1 MKPKRA
7 LVRRVPKLL
16 VVLIAFRLI
25 NALTTRTFFQADE
38 FWQALEPAHY
48 KAFGY
53 GQLTWEWEYGLR
65 SYAFPLIFE
74 ATYRLVDAI
83 CFLSSVLTWSL
94 SACIVSMAQHIL
106 PDETFGRIDMFV
118 ESIQEFSNLLE
129 YYGVIYAPKVV
140 MAVVAAVGEYY
151 TVKLVQKLHIMTM
164 EKTDEKDGKLSQIT
178 KISTVLTLTNFFN
191 CFLIT
196 RTFINSFEL
205 CLTSIALY
213 YWDWT
218 GGELIHG
225 ADFTKSLAVAI
236 FVCLQRP
243 SNGLIWLVLG
253 FFLIFQLVRRKGF
266 LSLVYLFCKISS
278 VLAVVTLFNGAI
290 DYYFYGELVF
300 SVFRFLKF
308 NFTSPL
314 SNFYGVSPWHFHLTQ
329 SVPIL
334 LGFNIPFFF
343 YGLFVGS
350 YKRNKPLQVIDPL
363 KQIKTVIL
371 VSLLALSSV
380 KHKEFRFLYPLQP
393 MFTLIS
399 SFALLAFAAKHR
411 IKSHILNNLLWVVPF
426 ISVFAALFLNS
437 FNEAG
442 VVSVMNFLH
451 NEPAIDSVGFIMP
464 CHSTPWQSHLHRN
477 DIEQLWAITCE
488 PPLHLLNDPMAHE
501 KLPNY
506 MDESDYLY
514 ENVPEFIYKNFPPLF
529 RKNLRTPGKQYK
541 YEWPEYL
548 VIFEHLENL
557 YFDSLLRDSTYVEVA
572 RFFNSFSHWDSRRQG
587 DVLVYRKVTDK

>member
-1 MKPKRA
+1 MKPIKALFKR
-7 LVRRVPKLL
+7 RTRLL
-16 VVLIAFRLI
+16 VVLSTFRII
-25 NALTTRTFFQADE
+25 NALSTRTFFQADE

-53 GQLTWEWEYGLR
+53 GQLSWEWGYGLR

-74 ATYRLVDAI
+74 ITYRFVDAI
-83 CFLSSVLTWSL
+83 CFLSSVLTWGL
-94 SACIVSMAQHIL
+94 SKCVVSDENVQLIQGI
-106 PDETFGRIDMFV
+106 PDI
-118 ESIQEFSNLLE
+118 LE

-140 MAVVAAVGEYY
+140 MGVIAAVGEYHM
-151 TVKLVQKLHIMTM
+151 VKFIQKLYIMTM
-164 EKTDEKDGKLSQIT
+164 GKTSDDKHGDVSRIT
-178 KISTVLTLTNFFN
+178 RISTILTLTNFFN

-205 CLTSIALY
+205 CLTSIALF

-218 GGELIHG
+218 GGDLIHG
-225 ADFTKSLAVAI
+225 ADFTKSLVVAI
-236 FVCLQRP
+236 FTCLQRP
-243 SNGLIWLVLG
+243 SNVLIWLVLG
-253 FFLIFQLVRRKGF
+253 FFLVLQLVWRKRF
-266 LSLVYLFCKISS
+266 PSLVYLGCKISF
-278 VLAVVTLFNGAI
+278 VLIAVMLFNCAI

-300 SVFRFLKF
+300 PVFRFLKF

-334 LGFNIPFFF
+334 LGFNIPLFL
-343 YGLFVGS
+343 YGLFIGS
-350 YKRNKPLQVIDPL
+350 NKRHKPMRAIDPL
-363 KQIKTVIL
+363 KQIKIVIL
-371 VSLLALSSV
+371 INLVALSSL

-393 MFTLIS
+393 LFTLIS
-399 SFALLAFAAKHR
+399 SFALVGLAAKYP
-411 IKSHILNNLLWVVPF
+411 IKSHALNNLLWVLPF
-426 ISVFAALFLNS
+426 ISMFAALFLNS

-464 CHSTPWQSHLHRN
+464 CHSTTWQSHLHRN

-488 PPLHLLNDPMAHE
+488 PPLHLLNDPKAHE

-514 ENVPEFIYKNFPPLF
+514 ENVPGFIYKNFPPLF
-529 RKNLRTPGKQYK
+529 RESLRSPGKQYK

-548 VIFEHLENL
+548 VIFEHLKNL
-557 YFDSLLRDSTYVEVA
+557 YFDRLLKDSNYIEVA
-572 RFFNSFSHWDSRRQG
+572 RFFNSFTHWDSRRQG
-587 DVLVYRKVTDK
+587 DVLVYQKVNR